1 MKKLLENLAVGLV
14 ILLSLVVIGLVVQYN
29 MISSNGDTTREY
41 DPEVAHSLHG
51 EEVKEEKKTS
61 YLDSLEGYE
70 DVDVKVDPTTEG
82 SAENIA
88 VIKVETKKEGLVHT
102 IGSAVENVEKKE
114 NYISNLE
121 GYEEGA
127 VKAAPAQA
135 VSDTNMTPSEKRTAG
150 ESEEENG
157 SASAEEARPA
167 KDPLSDIMSDIDAI
181 VDESE

>member
-14 ILLSLVVIGLVVQYN
+14 IILSLVVIGLVIQYN
-29 MISSNGDTTREY
+29 VISSDGDTTREY

-61 YLDSLEGYE
+61 YLDTLEGYE

-127 VKAAPAQA
+127 VKTAPAQA
-135 VSDTNMTPSEKRTAG
+135 GADPDITPSEESTAG
-150 ESEEENG
+150 ESEEENV
-157 SASAEEARPA
+157 SASTEEARPA
-167 KDPLSDIMSDIDAI
+167 NDPLSDIMSDIDAI
-181 VDESE
+181 VDASE